1 MSGTD
6 ESVPTVSI
14 ARPGPCRL
22 RRAEVRDAAALGWI
36 QRETFP
42 TQWPP
47 IQFRRELK
55 RQRTVYV
62 LAVRDLPASLQRQDR
77 GDSPAREESGVRN
90 GARAGSGI
98 LNWLFKGLRQIAFVD
113 PAGDLY
119 EPPRDRVAGFVG
131 IWLIADEAHVVS
143 IGVRDSERRR
153 GVGELLLI
161 GAFKEAR
168 RLGAKKLTLEVRKSN
183 QPARSLYRKYGFL
196 DVGVRKRYYM
206 DNGEDAIIMTTPPIT
221 SVEYTNV
228 FGGLVR
234 DHAAR
239 WGHSVQASA

>member
-1 MSGTD
+1 MFGIE
-6 ESVPTVSI
+6 ESVPADSI
-14 ARPGPCRL
+14 ARLSPCRL
-22 RRAEVRDAAALGWI
+22 RRADVRDASALGWI
-36 QRETFP
+36 QREAFP

-47 IQFRRELK
+47 IQFLRELK
-55 RQRTVYV
+55 RPRTAYV
-62 LAVRDLPASLQRQDR
+62 LAVRDLPAPLQQQDR
-77 GDSPAREESGVRN
+77 GDSRARDESGTRN
-90 GARAGSGI
+90 GAGAGI
-98 LNWLFKGLRQIAFVD
+98 LNRLFKGLRQIAFVD
-113 PAGDLY
+113 PARDLH
-119 EPPRDRVAGFVG
+119 EPPRDHLAGFVG
-131 IWLIADEAHVVS
+131 IWLIADEAHLVS

-161 GAFKEAR
+161 GAFKEAHR
-168 RLGAKKLTLEVRKSN
+168 IGAKRVTLEVRESN

-196 DVGVRKRYYM
+196 EVGVRKRYYM